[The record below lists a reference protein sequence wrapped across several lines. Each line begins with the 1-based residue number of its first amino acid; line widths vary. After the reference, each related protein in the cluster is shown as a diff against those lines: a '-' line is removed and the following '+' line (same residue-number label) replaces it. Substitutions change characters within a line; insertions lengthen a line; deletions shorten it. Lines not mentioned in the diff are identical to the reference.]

1 MRLNVQK
8 SKGRLQ
14 VGTNKTA
21 QEKLK
26 KELLIKKCKKEQ
38 SNELLNAV
46 KEIQEFLAAKT
57 GFEPYHK
64 LK

>member
-14 VGTNKTA
+14 VGINEMA
-21 QEKLK
+21 QEKRK
-26 KELLIKKCKKEQ
+26 KELLKKCKKEQ

>member
-14 VGTNKTA
+14 VGTNETA

-26 KELLIKKCKKEQ
+26 KELLKKCKKEQ

>member
-14 VGTNKTA
+14 VGTNETA
-21 QEKLK
+21 QEKRK
-26 KELLIKKCKKEQ
+26 KELLKKCKKEQ
-38 SNELLNAV
+38 SNELLDAV

>member
-14 VGTNKTA
+14 VGINETA
-21 QEKLK
+21 QEKRK
-26 KELLIKKCKKEQ
+26 KELLKKYKKEQ